1 MKYKGFQE
9 WASGNSQERKIKEE
23 VVVKRKVSESLA
35 DDPIVAQ
42 IIDQVLI
49 HLAKKFGKYAK
60 VFKSVTGEGA
70 RIHEYTSNDITGFG
84 ILSNV
89 VNIANLTTYLNSEIH
104 QGKFYQ
110 VPIILT
116 HIHGEEKHSSELGN
130 YYISVT
136 EPSVVYFKKKQG
148 NLEDYNF
155 KISIDNTQI
164 VK

>member
-9 WASGNSQERKIKEE
+9 WATGHTQEKKVKEE
-23 VVVKRKVSESLA
+23 VVAKKKISESLA

-60 VFKSVTGEGA
+60 VFKSVTGDGA

-89 VNIANLTTYLNSEIH
+89 VNSANLTTYMHSELH
-104 QGKFYQ
+104 EGKFYKIP
-110 VPIILT
+110 VILT
-116 HIHGEEKHSSELGN
+116 HIHGEESHSSELGN
-130 YYISVT
+130 YYVSVT
-136 EPSVVYFKKKQG
+136 EPAMVYFKKKQG
-148 NLEDYNF
+148 NIEDYNF

>member
-9 WASGNSQERKIKEE
+9 WASGNSQEKKIKEK
-23 VVVKRKVSESLA
+23 VIAKKKVSEALG
-35 DDPIVAQ
+35 DDPIVVQ
-42 IIDQVLI
+42 IMDQILI

-70 RIHEYTSNDITGFG
+70 RTHEYISNDITGFG

-89 VNIANLTTYLNSEIH
+89 VNSANLITYLNPEIH

-110 VPIILT
+110 VPITLT
-116 HIHGEEKHSSELGN
+116 HVHGEEKHSSELGN

-136 EPSVVYFKKKQG
+136 EPGIVYFKKKQG
-148 NLEDYNF
+148 NIEDYNF